1 MDWKAYAST
10 INTVVATVAIVA
22 GGIWGVWQYR
32 EEGEKQRAAQR
43 FEAAKP
49 FLQRQQDLCFEAS
62 DSASALAIA
71 TDPDHVAKALE
82 RFWQLYYG
90 SLRIVEDT
98 GANSVAESMVKFG
111 DLLQALPHDS
121 ASLAAMEPNARKLAL
136 PSLHL
141 ADSCARLIEK
151 GQHAGEDDEEGE
163 DEHGANDD
171 D

>member
-1 MDWKAYAST
+1 MNWKDYAST

-49 FLQRQQDLCFEAS
+49 FKQRQQDLCFEAS

-71 TDPDHVAKALE
+71 TDAEHVAKALE

-98 GANSVAESMVKFG
+98 GPDSVADSMVKFG
-111 DLLQALPHDS
+111 NLLQGLPHDP
-121 ASLAAMEPNARKLAL
+121 AGLAALEPGARKLAM
-136 PSLHL
+136 PSLRL
-141 ADSCARLIEK
+141 ADSCARLIARSQQE
-151 GQHAGEDDEEGE
+151 GVEEE
-163 DEHGANDD
+163 EHGPNDED
-171 D
+171 

>member
-98 GANSVAESMVKFG
+98 GPNSVAESMVKYG

-121 ASLAAMEPNARKLAL
+121 VGLAAMEPNARKLAL

-151 GQHAGEDDEEGE
+151 GQHAAGEHEEGE
-163 DEHGANDD
+163 EEHGANDD

>member
-71 TDPDHVAKALE
+71 TDAEHVAKALE

-98 GANSVAESMVKFG
+98 GPDSVADNMMKFG
-111 DLLQALPHDS
+111 NLLQALPHDS
-121 ASLAAMEPNARKLAL
+121 AGLAAMEPGARKLVL

-141 ADSCARLIEK
+141 ADACARLIEK
-151 GQHAGEDDEEGE
+151 GQHAGEE
-163 DEHGANDD
+163 EHGANDD